1 MLFLN
6 ITILD
11 KMANKRVLKITLT
24 ETEEGTSTVLNIKG
38 LTDFEVV
45 GMLSYYLDSFKVKM
59 MRSSEDLK
67 NQEED
72 GSEA

>member
-6 ITILD
+6 TTILD
-11 KMANKRVLKITLT
+11 KMADKRILKITLT
-24 ETEEGTSTVLNIKG
+24 ETKEGTSTILNIKG

-59 MRSSEDLK
+59 MRSNIIEDSK
-67 NQEED
+67 DEK
-72 GSEA
+72 SVS

>member
-24 ETEEGTSTVLNIKG
+24 ETEEGTSTILNIKG

-59 MRSSEDLK
+59 MRSNIIEDSK
-67 NQEED
+67 DEK
-72 GSEA
+72 SIS